1 MIKQKNHYGGGHAEP
16 RSAANS
22 ADQVISSAQIKNA
35 VDEDLKRVEVQRME
49 TSATPKGMRN
59 AERRTL
65 EAHAERRGRLAA
77 RIRAENPSCTE
88 EEIEARLEQFG
99 A

>member
-1 MIKQKNHYGGGHAEP
+1 MIKQMNHYAGGHAEP
-16 RSAANS
+16 GGAANS
-22 ADQVISSAQIKNA
+22 TDQVISSAQIENA
-35 VDEDLKRVEVQRME
+35 VDEDLKGVELQRVE
-49 TSATPKGMRN
+49 TSTTPKEMRN

>member
-1 MIKQKNHYGGGHAEP
+1 MVKQMDRYAGMDVELRSSA
-16 RSAANS
+16 SAAE
-22 ADQVISSAQIKNA
+22 QLMSSGQIKNA
-35 VDEDLKRVEVQRME
+35 VDETLKMME
-49 TSATPKGMRN
+49 RERTAKPEKPKGPRI
-59 AERRTL
+59 AGAGVLEAYIERRK
-65 EAHAERRGRLAA
+65 RLAA